1 MTALKM
7 LKIKNDTAKFLK
19 KKITAV
25 LLGCSFG
32 NCTGT
37 DYVDTTIINSIN
49 ELDCRSQMN
58 PILLASLFFP

>member
-19 KKITAV
+19 KKIITV

-37 DYVDTTIINSIN
+37 DYVDTTTINSVN
-49 ELDCRSQMN
+49 ELDCRS
-58 PILLASLFFP
+58 